1 MDDQWSV
8 SITITHEVAKV
19 RSDKDVA
26 RGRAKEDRRGGWR

>member
-1 MDDQWSV
+1 MVGIDNDN
-8 SITITHEVAKV
+8 TRACVAKV